1 MAMDIGNPYADW
13 YYGYEYDDVEVPE
26 YTPDSGS
33 GGGEGGGVTE
43 AEMNAAINAALNSIT
58 VSQKDEDTTE
68 ININGNTSEIDDVYL
83 TGVERDDDTN
93 EVVFSLNNG
102 KDPIRVNIDELD
114 NPNIDGS
121 TF

>member
-1 MAMDIGNPYADW
+1 MDIGNPYADL
-13 YYGYEYDDVEVPE
+13 YYGYEYGQVEVPE
-26 YTPDSGS
+26 YTPDSGG
-33 GGGEGGGVTE
+33 GGGEGGGVTKE
-43 AEMNAAINAALNSIT
+43 EMNAAINAALNSIT
-58 VSQKDEDTTE
+58 ISPKDDDTTE

-102 KDPIRVNIDELD
+102 KPSIRVDVDELD

>member
-1 MAMDIGNPYADW
+1 MSMDIGNPYADW
-13 YYGYEYDDVEVPE
+13 YYGYEYGQVEVPE
-26 YTPDSGS
+26 YTPG

-43 AEMNAAINAALNSIT
+43 EEMNAAINAALNSIT
-58 VSQKDEDTTE
+58 ISTKDDDTTE

-102 KDPIRVNIDELD
+102 KPSIRVDIDELD